1 MAVRVHRTVRS
12 PKIYKLR
19 TTDRDLWILEAL
31 AKMRFL
37 TTSQLAVLFF
47 EGSRWSTNKRL
58 RKLLDAGLLNVSVR
72 SLSEENIYSI
82 TKRGLNTV
90 EENNITLMYS
100 IKTPRGL
107 DENLNH
113 LLAINDVRTSLALS
127 LPETHGDIVWW
138 RSDWDLRSHGCERI
152 IPDALFLIK
161 WHGLKDIPYALE
173 VDNNTKSAK
182 NFLKKILAYASF
194 QARGLSIYG
203 VSEPIVLVA
212 CAHPK
217 WMERYRMSVK
227 HLRLN
232 HRISFAAIKDIKDAG
247 AACAIW
253 VTDGAKKYSL
263 RELTFHPYGK
273 EEIDE
278 KSLNNQTI

>member
-1 MAVRVHRTVRS
+1 MAS
-12 PKIYKLR
+12 KLR
-19 TTDRDLWILEAL
+19 TIARDLWILEAL

-37 TTSQLAVLFF
+37 TSSQLAALFF
-47 EGSRWSTNKRL
+47 DGSRWSANKRL
-58 RKLLDAGLLNVSVR
+58 RKLLDAGLLNVWVR

-90 EENNITLMYS
+90 EDNNITPMHS

-113 LLAINDVRTSLALS
+113 LLAINDVRASLASS
-127 LPETHGDIVWW
+127 LPEANAEIIWW
-138 RSDWDLRSHGCERI
+138 RSDWELRAHGRERI
-152 IPDALFLIK
+152 IPDGLFLIK
-161 WHGLKDIPYALE
+161 WNEQKEQVYALE

-217 WMERYRMSVK
+217 WMERYHMSIK
-227 HLRLN
+227 QLRLN
-232 HRISFAAIKDIKDAG
+232 HWIWFAAVKDIKYAG

-253 VTDGAKKYSL
+253 VTGGARKYSL
-263 RELTFHPYGK
+263 RELTFRPYGK
-273 EEIDE
+273 EGVDDE
-278 KSLNNQTI
+278 TLSK